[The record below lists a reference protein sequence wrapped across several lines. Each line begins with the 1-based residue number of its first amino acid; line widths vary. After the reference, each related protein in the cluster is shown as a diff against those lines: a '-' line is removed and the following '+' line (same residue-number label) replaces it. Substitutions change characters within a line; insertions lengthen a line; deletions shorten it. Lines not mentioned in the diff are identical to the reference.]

1 MKVKSQKDLFLLT
14 LSDLRKGTEKATR
27 IFEEI
32 TQVAQHPDIEEA
44 VEAQAFISLKAI
56 ETIDQCFRLLG
67 EEPIAV
73 SGRLVDVFA
82 EGFQNGLREIQ
93 SSAARHLFLLANASL
108 LTQLQIAQ
116 CMSLIAAS
124 KTFRHYGV
132 TVLLESCLA
141 DKLAFVE
148 RTKML
153 IREIAEFKGTEGLSA
168 SAAA

>member
-1 MKVKSQKDLFLLT
+1 MKVRSQKDLFLLT
-14 LSDLRKGTEKATR
+14 LSDLRKGTEKAAR

-67 EEPIAV
+67 EEPVAV
-73 SGRLVDVFA
+73 SARLLDVFA
-82 EGFQNGLREIQ
+82 EGFRNGLREIQ

-108 LTQLQIAQ
+108 LTQLQISQ

-148 RTKML
+148 RAKML
-153 IREIAEFKGTEGLSA
+153 IREIAEFKGAEGLSA